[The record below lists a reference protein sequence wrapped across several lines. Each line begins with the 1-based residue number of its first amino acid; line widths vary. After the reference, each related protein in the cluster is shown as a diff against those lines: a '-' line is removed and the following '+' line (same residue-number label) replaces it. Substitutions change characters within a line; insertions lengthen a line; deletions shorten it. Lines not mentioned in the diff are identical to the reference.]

1 MRRPWPGR
9 RRPAGLPGAARSLLS
24 TGAGARR
31 YGRWRST
38 PTAGAPALWRPRPG
52 TVPHPTRSADCDL
65 LGKHAFGPQ
74 LVDGMVGVDDAHRA
88 GSRAQDHRLRVR
100 VDVLVAHSLQQ
111 LTGRD
116 SCGRE
121 EDVGARAKVVEA
133 EHLVRLVA
141 FFNGH
146 LLLLVVPEMEL
157 RLHVAADR
165 LDRARREHAFGAPPD
180 PIMQWT
186 PDLVSSAASSAA
198 ATSPAVISLMRAP
211 TSRIWAITSRFRSP
225 SRPTAPSGWR
235 SASRAGASAASCW
248 PGPGGGAAG
257 GAPASVTRSSS
268 RARLR
273 LIFGSSIIGYAT
285 YTKPPGSLR

>member
-31 YGRWRST
+31 YGRWRYT
-38 PTAGAPALWRPRPG
+38 PTAGGTALGRPRPG
-52 TVPHPTRSADCDL
+52 TVPQPTRSADCDL

-141 FFNGH
+141 FFTGQ

-165 LDRARREHAFGAPPD
+165 LDRARREHAFGGAARPHHAVDPRPGLERSFDRGSDVAGRDQLDAGPHVANLGDHIPVPITLEPHHSQLLHRPAPGLHDAPPVPFARRLPAAD
-180 PIMQWT
+180 PT
-186 PDLVSSAASSAA
+186 RA
-198 ATSPAVISLMRAP
+198 ATPHPLP
-211 TSRIWAITSRFRSP
+211 
-225 SRPTAPSGWR
+225 PTAP
-235 SASRAGASAASCW
+235 
-248 PGPGGGAAG
+248 
-257 GAPASVTRSSS
+257 
-268 RARLR
+268 
-273 LIFGSSIIGYAT
+273 
-285 YTKPPGSLR
+285 